1 MAAFVRT
8 KYNLNALSH
17 DTAIGLVQHAL
28 DCGVQLKEVRAGHRS
43 TCTPLLS
50 PGCVLEASPTALPG
64 HICIYISDY
73 VFTLGSFR
81 FLVV

>member
-1 MAAFVRT
+1 MAAVVRT

-28 DCGVQLKEVRAGHRS
+28 DCGVQLKEVGAGHRN

-50 PGCVLEASPTALPG
+50 PGCVLEASSTTLLAY
-64 HICIYISDY
+64 ICIYFSDY
-73 VFTLGSFR
+73 VSILGSYR
-81 FLVV
+81 LVD